1 MSNLLSANAAPL
13 PDVLPWADALPP
25 NRTVLVNDSAG
36 TDGRFLLHTLAC
48 QTLRGG
54 GSSGSGRSGGS
65 SGDSTA
71 SPPPSSFPS
80 GGRVLWLGCTA
91 ASAKQIASALKKI
104 GGDASLTAAAA
115 AAAAAQSSSRRLEI
129 VPIMLEAATDLL
141 SSDGAVDGDDGKNHG
156 WYGAFA
162 GSCLRKLYGRIGAWL
177 DESSSGAQPNNNNN
191 NLIVVDDATSLATV
205 FGPREAE
212 FFVRQVRS
220 RALRCRRA
228 GSGSGGSSGT
238 SMVILC
244 SADADQDRHLT
255 AAAAGE
261 GGGAAV
267 VNVAGGGGSST
278 KSTWLG
284 AGSDVYAVEQD
295 YRQLVGGTAGP
306 GAAWERNLIELA
318 DGIVDVM
325 PLQSGFSL
333 EAHGRLV
340 FTERKGG
347 QGWRDVAAPV
357 PSGRR
362 LGSSAARPTSS
373 SSSVAAGAPAFL
385 TAVVNYC
392 CEENSIKAFR
402 LRSSAS

>member
-1 MSNLLSANAAPL
+1 MSNLLSANAVPL

-54 GSSGSGRSGGS
+54 SSGRSGVG
-65 SGDSTA
+65 GDSTA
-71 SPPPSSFPS
+71 SPSPSSS

-115 AAAAAQSSSRRLEI
+115 AAAATAQSSSRRLEI

-141 SSDGAVDGDDGKNHG
+141 SSDGAGGGDDGKNNG
-156 WYGAFA
+156 CYGAFA
-162 GSCLRKLYGRIGAWL
+162 SSCLRKLYERIGAWL
-177 DESSSGAQPNNNNN
+177 DESSSGAQPNNN

-212 FFVRQVRS
+212 FFLRQVRS
-220 RALRCRRA
+220 RALRCRGA
-228 GSGSGGSSGT
+228 GGSGTSSGT

-267 VNVAGGGGSST
+267 VNVAGGGSSST